1 MWVFAAVMSQFTLQL
16 IRCDSSE
23 GSGTVPDY
31 ESGGFLFVGAY
42 LNAAE
47 AC

>member
-1 MWVFAAVMSQFTLQL
+1 MWVFAAYMAQFTLQL
-16 IRCDSSE
+16 IRCGSSE
-23 GSGTVPDY
+23 GSGIVPDY

-42 LNAAE
+42 LNTAE